1 MFLFFYFFRLVGF
14 FQLKDFGGKNKGIP
28 MIIQI
33 FSAFM
38 LLGLVVTVLVPETK
52 GKTLE
57 QLNGEDEEAAKLEE
71 EEYKKK
77 SLIKNLLQ

>member
-1 MFLFFYFFRLVGF
+1 
-14 FQLKDFGGKNKGIP
+14 

-38 LLGLVVTVLVPETK
+38 LIGLFVTVLVPETK

-57 QLNGEDEEAAKLEE
+57 QLNGEDEEAAKLDE

-77 SLIKNLLQ
+77 SLIKKLLQ